1 MAKFRQQTDSHQKLV
16 LASEVTR
23 QIRRTLDA
31 IVGAAGVQDEVRT
44 EALEAVMMAMDAVSS
59 QPRRPGQHVK
69 DTHLLAIVVAG
80 VESGLIEPE
89 VLVDLTGLNTEAEE
103 EEQEPVSTAHLMA
116 LQVLVASHPAPG
128 TRAKAATQLARLAVA
143 LAAAAV
149 NRAGE
154 YEGPRVGLL
163 GLRGQVR
170 RLAETLDE
178 VTPEEDPCNLGEMV
192 SSEKTP
198 NIWGGHQL
206 LTPVQ
211 GRLPLSPSSLES
223 SVPSTSAEAGRLRQE
238 RRKRMSMPNTPF
250 EQDRSG
256 ESHSTRRK
264 LFSEYT
270 GVEET
275 GCRPSSM
282 QHGSTAKSDEA
293 PPGQVNLP
301 ESPLILIDIVLSYRV
316 QWRPVRGTPRRQ
328 TTRPSRSR

>member
-1 MAKFRQQTDSHQKLV
+1 MVKFRQQTDEHQKMV
-16 LASEVTR
+16 LASEVAR
-23 QIRRTLDA
+23 RIRGILDA
-31 IVGAAGVQDEVRT
+31 IVGAAEVQDEVRT
-44 EALEAVMMAMDAVSS
+44 EAIEAVMMAIDAVNS
-59 QPRRPGQHVK
+59 QPRKPGQHVR

-80 VESGLIEPE
+80 VESGLLEPE
-89 VLVDLTGLNTEAEE
+89 VLVDLTGLNAEAEGE
-103 EEQEPVSTAHLMA
+103 EWEPVSTAHLMA

-149 NRAGE
+149 NKAKE
-154 YEGPRVGLL
+154 YEGSGVGLPGL
-163 GLRGQVR
+163 GKQVR

-178 VTPEEDPCNLGEMV
+178 VTSEEDPCNLGEVTSEEDPCNLGEMV

-211 GRLPLSPSSLES
+211 GGLPLSPSSLES

-282 QHGSTAKSDEA
+282 QHGSTPKSDEA
-293 PPGQVNLP
+293 PPRQVNLP

-316 QWRPVRGTPRRQ
+316 Q
-328 TTRPSRSR
+328 